1 MIVFVHIGQVDMAVR
16 IADPDVILPAHLI
29 QHLAVM
35 RGKDQS
41 SIAPVDALVFIE
53 ADHVFHQR
61 LVEVVLHFIDQQ
73 IEALLLC
80 QDSALFRFGDRV
92 FL

>member
-35 RGKDQS
+35 RGKDQGRVV
-41 SIAPVDALVFIE
+41 PVHALVLIE

-61 LVEVVLHFIDQQ
+61 LVEVVLHYSQ
-73 IEALLLC
+73 LC
-80 QDSALFRFGDRV
+80 L
-92 FL
+92 